1 MPSDHDIGA
10 LLRPLCIGCRGSRL
24 RFDTAFILATD
35 DAEIALLTPVWIPR
49 ICDLP
54 ILHTILHTPA
64 DHLHSV
70 ATRHA
75 TGFVLVDASAIVLKV
90 AVDGECNLN
99 RAAFRDGLLEAGL
112 SIWRDGLA
120 GECVLVTPE
129 VIMGCLGI
137 GIASSGTSW

>member
-1 MPSDHDIGA
+1 MYLFVTRSGVHFKSQTEESWCAYQKVTSCSP
-10 LLRPLCIGCRGSRL
+10 RL
-24 RFDTAFILATD
+24 H
-35 DAEIALLTPVWIPR
+35 
-49 ICDLP
+49 LP

-75 TGFVLVDASAIVLKV
+75 TGFVLVDASTIVLKV

-112 SIWRDGLA
+112 STWRDGLA
-120 GECVLVTPE
+120 GECVLVTLE
-129 VIMGCLGI
+129 VIVGCLGI
-137 GIASSGTSW
+137 GTASLETSW